1 MCIAQFVSKPKKKM
15 VFQIKQQPE
24 EGFIFVKLASF
35 RWEGSGDLPT
45 LLLIFRSFET
55 CVLGA
60 TQVA

>member
-1 MCIAQFVSKPKKKM
+1 M
-15 VFQIKQQPE
+15 VFQIKQHPE

-45 LLLIFRSFET
+45 LLIFRSFEI